1 MADMTLMD
9 EGLSQ
14 VSFEAWD
21 DPEVDEL
28 GVEVDGPYSHT
39 AWLPVLG
46 ATTWLVWGAVVTRLG
61 QEGRVD
67 CPLGELAPP
76 WVVNP
81 AVVAWSLD
89 RLEAFGLAS
98 TTGDTWA
105 VRRVCPPLFDRQLA
119 RAPSRVRA
127 LHHVTFTGENGD
139 QDTP

>member
-81 AVVAWSLD
+81 AVVAWDL
-89 RLEAFGLAS
+89 APPGGL
-98 TTGDTWA
+98 
-105 VRRVCPPLFDRQLA
+105 RVPSAPGATARGPPGG
-119 RAPSRVRA
+119 P
-127 LHHVTFTGENGD
+127 
-139 QDTP
+139 